1 MKKLLLLTLSLFVG
15 LGIAFAFTY
24 EWVIDDMEYANDAAA
39 QAAYVSDTDVVAKA
53 TGGTITYDGDYV
65 IHTFLSDGTFTPT
78 SGFNVETLVVAGGG
92 GGGGVSAGNGAGGGA
107 GGLLHDSSYAVTA
120 QAYSITI
127 GAGGAVGGAGTK
139 GTNGSDTTIVP
150 TSGDTITGTGGG
162 GGGTYNL
169 ATAQNPSSGG
179 CGGGVGQQDS
189 KSTNTGGVGSQGY
202 DGGIRNVTTAVS
214 GAGGG
219 GNSVVGSNTSGANG
233 EEGGAGGA
241 GTAYTIYD
249 GSSIYYAGGG
259 GGSTHSTGSGIAS
272 GGIGGGG
279 NGQYAPTAGTAGTA
293 NTGGGG
299 GAAGENNAGGA
310 GGSGIVIIRY
320 LGKPVLQSYS
330 ESTVIQQGSYSL
342 KGVAAITDSLNDTLT
357 KTLTGADKL
366 DLTDSE
372 GIEYDIYALRTG
384 SNIKIGIH
392 DSGGTTSEHTAN
404 VATSNTNQTESW
416 DISGVADAN
425 KDDIDSII
433 VTISNADA
441 ANTFYLDD
449 IKWGIDA
456 AGGGNWTWVQ

>member
-39 QAAYVSDTDVVAKA
+39 QAAYVRSTTKA

-65 IHTFLSDGTFTPT
+65 IHTFLSDGTFTPN
-78 SGFNVETLVVAGGG
+78 SAFNVEYLIVAGGG
-92 GGGGVSAGNGAGGGA
+92 GGGGRAGGGGGSGGVLTDVVAVTAGVNTVTIGVGGVGGAADGSTKGTSGNNSVFDTIIATGGGGGGSGATEVGTQDGVDGGSGGGA
-107 GGLLHDSSYAVTA
+107 GATGAIGSV
-120 QAYSITI
+120 
-127 GAGGAVGGAGTK
+127 GAGVAGQGHDGGLGEHSSGVSRSGGGGGGKEAVGQNSAPNTGGDGGIGVASSIS
-139 GTNGSDTTIVP
+139 GSSVYY
-150 TSGDTITGTGGG
+150 GGGG
-162 GGGTYNL
+162 GGGTYTSAPNIF
-169 ATAQNPSSGG
+169 G
-179 CGGGVGQQDS
+179 
-189 KSTNTGGVGSQGY
+189 TGG
-202 DGGIRNVTTAVS
+202 N
-214 GAGGG
+214 GGG
-219 GNSVVGSNTSGANG
+219 GD
-233 EEGGAGGA
+233 GGNN
-241 GTAYTIYD
+241 GTA
-249 GSSIYYAGGG
+249 
-259 GGSTHSTGSGIAS
+259 
-272 GGIGGGG
+272 
-279 NGQYAPTAGTAGTA
+279 PTVGVA

-299 GAAGENNAGGA
+299 GGGSQGGSGDAGEA

-320 LGKPVLQSYS
+320 LGGFNLQSYS
-330 ESTVIQQGSYSL
+330 EPTIKTQGSYSL

-357 KTLTGADKL
+357 RTLDDNL
-366 DLTDSE
+366 DLSNSE

-425 KDDIDSII
+425 KDDIDSIVI
-433 VTISNADA
+433 TISNADA

-449 IKWGIDA
+449 MKWGIDA